1 MTQLPLEDWYTE
13 YKPLLFSIAYRM
25 LGSVSEAEDIIHD
38 LFLAVSR
45 TDPGAIQNP
54 KAYLCKSVTR
64 RCIDQLKSARSRRE
78 VYVGPWLPEPL
89 QTSDK
94 EDPLLQAA
102 RNDDISFAFLLLLEQ
117 LNPVERAI
125 FVLREAFDYDYK
137 EIADMLDKSEAA
149 CRKTYSRLKQK
160 LHPEEALPPQ
170 PGLPE
175 SESLVRSFLKA
186 VSTGDVLQFIHLL
199 TEDAILH
206 SDGGGKVRAALRP
219 ILGADR
225 IAAFLLGIASKGTVL
240 TRSVPVS
247 FNGGAGLLVDGS
259 RSRIAMLF
267 EFEGTR
273 IRTMYFVNNPDKLSH
288 LTELP
293 EL

>member
-45 TDPGAIQNP
+45 TDPGTIQNA

-64 RCIDQLKSARSRRE
+64 RCIDQLKSARARRE
-78 VYVGPWLPEPL
+78 VYVGQWLPEPL
-89 QTSDK
+89 QTPDK
-94 EDPLLQAA
+94 EDPLQQAT

-160 LHPEEALPPQ
+160 LNVAEAPPPQ
-170 PGLPE
+170 PSLSE
-175 SESLVRSFLKA
+175 SQSLVRSFLRA

-199 TEDAILH
+199 TEDAVLH

-225 IAAFLLGIASKGTVL
+225 IAAFLVGIASKGTVL

-259 RSRIAMLF
+259 RSRIALLF

-273 IRTMYFVNNPDKLSH
+273 IRAMYFVNNPDKLSH
-288 LTELP
+288 LPEPP

>member
-45 TDPGAIQNP
+45 TGPGAIQNP

-64 RCIDQLKSARSRRE
+64 RCIDQLKSARARRE

-89 QTSDK
+89 QASDQ

-160 LHPEEALPPQ
+160 LNVAEARSPQ

-199 TEDAILH
+199 TEDAVLY
-206 SDGGGKVRAALRP
+206 SDGGGKARAALRP
-219 ILGADR
+219 ILGANR

-247 FNGGAGLLVDGS
+247 FNRGAGLLVDGS
-259 RSRIAMLF
+259 HSRIAILF
-267 EFEGTR
+267 EFEGTQ
-273 IRTMYFVNNPDKLSH
+273 IRTMYFVNNPDKLRH
-288 LTELP
+288 LP
-293 EL
+293 EHPKL

>member
-45 TDPGAIQNP
+45 TDPGTIQNA

-64 RCIDQLKSARSRRE
+64 RCIDQLKSARARRE
-78 VYVGPWLPEPL
+78 VYVGQWLPEPL
-89 QTSDK
+89 QTPDK
-94 EDPLLQAA
+94 EDPLQQAT

-160 LHPEEALPPQ
+160 LNVAEALPPQ
-170 PGLPE
+170 PSLPE
-175 SESLVRSFLKA
+175 SQSLVRSFLRA

-199 TEDAILH
+199 TEDAVLH

-225 IAAFLLGIASKGTVL
+225 IAAFLVGIASKGTVL

-259 RSRIAMLF
+259 RSRIALLF

-273 IRTMYFVNNPDKLSH
+273 IRAMYFVNNPDKLSY
-288 LTELP
+288 LP
-293 EL
+293 EPPEL

>member
-45 TDPGAIQNP
+45 TNLDSIQNA

-64 RCIDQLKSARSRRE
+64 RCIDQLKSARARRE
-78 VYVGPWLPEPL
+78 VYVGQWLPEPL
-89 QTSDK
+89 QTPEK

-160 LHPEEALPPQ
+160 LNAAEARAPQ

-186 VSTGDVLQFIHLL
+186 VSTGDMLQFIHLL
-199 TEDAILH
+199 TEDAVLY

-225 IAAFLLGIASKGTVL
+225 IAAFLVGIASKGTVL
-240 TRSVPVS
+240 TRSVPVP

-259 RSRIAMLF
+259 RSRIALLF

-273 IRTMYFVNNPDKLSH
+273 IRAMYFVNNPDKLSH
-288 LTELP
+288 LP
-293 EL
+293 EPPEF

>member
-45 TDPGAIQNP
+45 MDPGTIQNA

-64 RCIDQLKSARSRRE
+64 RCIDQLKSARARKE
-78 VYVGPWLPEPL
+78 VYVGQWLPEPL
-89 QTSDK
+89 QTPEK
-94 EDPLLQAA
+94 EDPLQQAA

-125 FVLREAFDYDYK
+125 FLLREAFDYDYK

-160 LHPEEALPPQ
+160 LNAAEALPPQ
-170 PGLPE
+170 PSLSE
-175 SESLVRSFLKA
+175 SQSLVRSFLRA

-199 TEDAILH
+199 TEEAVLH

-225 IAAFLLGIASKGTVL
+225 IAAFLVGIASKGTVL

-259 RSRIAMLF
+259 RSRIALLF

-273 IRTMYFVNNPDKLSH
+273 IRAMYFVNNPDKLRH
-288 LTELP
+288 LP
-293 EL
+293 KPPKH

>member
-45 TDPGAIQNP
+45 TDPGTIQNA

-64 RCIDQLKSARSRRE
+64 RCIDQLKSARARRE
-78 VYVGPWLPEPL
+78 VYVGQWLPEPL
-89 QTSDK
+89 QTPDK
-94 EDPLLQAA
+94 EDPLQQAT

-160 LHPEEALPPQ
+160 LNVAEALPPQ
-170 PGLPE
+170 PSLSE
-175 SESLVRSFLKA
+175 SQSLVRSFLRA

-199 TEDAILH
+199 TEDAVLH

-225 IAAFLLGIASKGTVL
+225 IAAFLVGIASKGTVL

-259 RSRIAMLF
+259 RSRIALLF

-273 IRTMYFVNNPDKLSH
+273 IRAMYFVNNPDKLSH
-288 LTELP
+288 LPEPP

>member
-13 YKPLLFSIAYRM
+13 YKSLLFSIAYRM

-94 EDPLLQAA
+94 EDPLLHAA
-102 RNDDISFAFLLLLEQ
+102 RNEDISFAFLLLLEQ

-125 FVLREAFDYDYK
+125 FVLRKVFDYDYK

-160 LHPEEALPPQ
+160 LHPEEPLLPQ
-170 PGLPE
+170 PGIAE

-186 VSTGDVLQFIHLL
+186 VSTGDVLQFVHLL
-199 TEDAILH
+199 TEDAVLY

-288 LTELP
+288 LKKLP

>member
-45 TDPGAIQNP
+45 TDPGTIQNA

-64 RCIDQLKSARSRRE
+64 RCIDQLKSARARRE
-78 VYVGPWLPEPL
+78 VYVGQWLPEPL
-89 QTSDK
+89 QTPDK
-94 EDPLLQAA
+94 EDPLQQAT

-160 LHPEEALPPQ
+160 LNVAEALPPQ
-170 PGLPE
+170 PSLSE
-175 SESLVRSFLKA
+175 SQSLVRSFLRA

-199 TEDAILH
+199 TEDAVLH
-206 SDGGGKVRAALRP
+206 SDGGGKVHAALRP

-225 IAAFLLGIASKGTVL
+225 IAAFLVGIASKGTVL

-259 RSRIAMLF
+259 RSRIALLF

-273 IRTMYFVNNPDKLSH
+273 IRAMYFVNNPDKLSH
-288 LTELP
+288 LPEPP

>member
-45 TDPGAIQNP
+45 TDPGTIQNA

-64 RCIDQLKSARSRRE
+64 RCIDQLKSARARRE
-78 VYVGPWLPEPL
+78 VYVGQWLPEPL
-89 QTSDK
+89 QTPDK
-94 EDPLLQAA
+94 EDPLQQAT

-160 LHPEEALPPQ
+160 LNVAEAPPPQ
-170 PGLPE
+170 PSLSE
-175 SESLVRSFLKA
+175 SQSLVRSFLRA

-199 TEDAILH
+199 TEDAVLH

-225 IAAFLLGIASKGTVL
+225 IAAFLVGIASKGTVL

-247 FNGGAGLLVDGS
+247 FNRGAGLLVDGS
-259 RSRIAMLF
+259 RSRIALLF

-273 IRTMYFVNNPDKLSH
+273 IRAMYFVNNPDKLSH
-288 LTELP
+288 LPEPP

>member
-1 MTQLPLEDWYTE
+1 MEDWYTE

-64 RCIDQLKSARSRRE
+64 RCIDQLKSARARRE

-89 QTSDK
+89 QTPDK

-137 EIADMLDKSEAA
+137 EIAEMLDKGEAA

-160 LHPEEALPPQ
+160 LHSAEACPPQ
-170 PGLPE
+170 PRLPE

-186 VSTGDVLQFIHLL
+186 VSSGDVLQFIHLL
-199 TEDAILH
+199 TEDAVLY

-259 RSRIAMLF
+259 RSRIAILF
-267 EFEGTR
+267 EFEGMR

-288 LTELP
+288 LPEPSEL
-293 EL
+293 

>member
-137 EIADMLDKSEAA
+137 EIADMLDKSEAT

-160 LHPEEALPPQ
+160 LHAAEARPPQ

-186 VSTGDVLQFIHLL
+186 VSTGDVLQFVHLL
-199 TEDAILH
+199 TKDAVLY

-247 FNGGAGLLVDGS
+247 FNNGAGLLVDGS
-259 RSRIAMLF
+259 RSRIAILF

-273 IRTMYFVNNPDKLSH
+273 IRTIYFVNNPEKLSH
-288 LTELP
+288 LP
-293 EL
+293 EPSKL

>member
-25 LGSVSEAEDIIHD
+25 LGTVSEAEDIIHD

-160 LHPEEALPPQ
+160 LHPEAALPPQ
-170 PGLPE
+170 PRLPE

-199 TEDAILH
+199 TEDAVLH

-240 TRSVPVS
+240 TRSVTVS

-259 RSRIAMLF
+259 RSRIAILF

-273 IRTMYFVNNPDKLSH
+273 IRTMYFVNNPEKLSH
-288 LTELP
+288 LPEPSEL
-293 EL
+293 

>member
-45 TDPGAIQNP
+45 TDPGTIQNA

-64 RCIDQLKSARSRRE
+64 RCIDQLKSARARRE
-78 VYVGPWLPEPL
+78 VYVGQWLPEPL
-89 QTSDK
+89 QTPDK
-94 EDPLLQAA
+94 EDPLQQAT

-160 LHPEEALPPQ
+160 LNVAEALPPQ
-170 PGLPE
+170 PSLSE
-175 SESLVRSFLKA
+175 SQSLVRSFLRA

-199 TEDAILH
+199 TEDAVLH

-225 IAAFLLGIASKGTVL
+225 IAAFLVGIASKGTVL

-259 RSRIAMLF
+259 RSRIALLF

-273 IRTMYFVNNPDKLSH
+273 IRAMYFVNNPDKLSY
-288 LTELP
+288 LP
-293 EL
+293 EPPEL